1 MSSQAGT
8 PPLRR
13 RDIAF
18 DFGASIPVHWLGGHC
33 HRTRFYDAMSIMFP
47 EGERAFI
54 ESVQH
59 YRDRI
64 RGDAS
69 LDRTAKEF
77 VAQEALHSRE
87 HVRYNR
93 HLQAHG
99 APVERLER
107 RVAAQQAFARRSLA
121 PAVRLSITVCLEH
134 FTAMFAD
141 EILRDPL
148 SLDGAHPAMADIWL
162 WHALE
167 ETEHKAVAFDVF
179 RAAIPG
185 PFRRYALRCS
195 TMLFVTPIFF
205 SLLWLMTFQLIRH
218 DGRAADLR
226 GWAALLRDRLVG
238 NGSLVRMLPQWCA
251 WFRPGF
257 HPRQRD
263 SGALIERF
271 KPRFDAHG
279 DTADDTVDHTADRTP
294 GPNA

>member
-1 MSSQAGT
+1 MTLPPAAT

-18 DFGASIPVHWLGGHC
+18 DFGERIPVHWLGGHC

-64 RGDAS
+64 GVDAS
-69 LDRTAKEF
+69 LQRTVAEF

-107 RVAAQQAFARRSLA
+107 WVAGQQAFARRYLA
-121 PAVRLSITVCLEH
+121 PAVRLAITVCLEH

-141 EILRDPL
+141 QMLRDPRTL
-148 SLDGAHPAMADIWL
+148 EGAHPSMADIWL

-167 ETEHKAVAFDVF
+167 ETEHKAVAFDVLEV
-179 RAAIPG
+179 AIAG
-185 PFRRYALRCS
+185 AFRRYALR
-195 TMLFVTPIFF
+195 TTAMLFVTPIFF
-205 SLLWLMTFQLIRH
+205 TLLWRMTFQLIRH

-226 GWAALLRDRLVG
+226 GWATLLRERLVG
-238 NGSLVRMLPQWCA
+238 SGSLVRMFPQWCA

-257 HPRQRD
+257 HPLRHD
-263 SGALIERF
+263 SRALIERYSG
-271 KPRFDAHG
+271 RYDARGKRAHRKAS
-279 DTADDTVDHTADRTP
+279 ADS
-294 GPNA
+294 

>member
-1 MSSQAGT
+1 MTSHFAM

-13 RDIAF
+13 RDISF
-18 DFGASIPVHWLGGHC
+18 DFDAKIPVHWLGGHC

-64 RGDAS
+64 RGDAG
-69 LDRTAKEF
+69 LEHTVKEF

-93 HLQAHG
+93 HLQEQG

-107 RVAAQQAFARRSLA
+107 RVAGQQAFARRYLA
-121 PAVRLSITVCLEH
+121 PAVRLAITVCLEH
-134 FTAMFAD
+134 FTAVFAD
-141 EILRDPL
+141 QILRDSR
-148 SLDGAHPAMADIWL
+148 SLDGAHPSMADIWL

-179 RAAIPG
+179 QTVIAG
-185 PFRRYALRCS
+185 SFRRYALRCS
-195 TMLFVTPIFF
+195 AMLFVTAIFF
-205 SLLWLMTFQLIRH
+205 SLLWQMTFQLIRH
-218 DGRAADLR
+218 DGRATDLR
-226 GWAALLRDRLVG
+226 GWAVLLRDRLFG
-238 NGSLVRMLPQWCA
+238 RGSLVRMFPRWCA

-257 HPRQRD
+257 HPLQHD
-263 SGALIERF
+263 SRALIERF
-271 KPRFDAHG
+271 NKRFDVVEGGAARRPAG
-279 DTADDTVDHTADRTP
+279 SDS
-294 GPNA
+294 

>member
-1 MSSQAGT
+1 MISPPVT

-13 RDIAF
+13 RDIVF
-18 DFGASIPVHWLGGHC
+18 DFSAKIPSHWLGGHC

-59 YRDRI
+59 YRGRI

-69 LDRTAKEF
+69 LDRTVKEF
-77 VAQEALHSRE
+77 IAQEALHGRE

-93 HLQAHG
+93 HLREQG

-107 RVAAQQAFARRSLA
+107 RVAGQQAFARRYLA

-134 FTAMFAD
+134 FTAMFA
-141 EILRDPL
+141 EEMLSEPR
-148 SLDGAHPAMADIWL
+148 SLDGAHPSMADIWL

-179 RAAIPG
+179 QAVIAG
-185 PFRRYALRCS
+185 SFRRYALRCS
-195 TMLFVTPIFF
+195 AMLFVTPIFF
-205 SLLWLMTFQLIRH
+205 SLLWRMTFELIRH
-218 DGRAADLR
+218 DGRATDLR
-226 GWAALLRDRLVG
+226 GWGALLHDRLVG

-257 HPRQRD
+257 HPLQRD
-263 SGALIERF
+263 SRALIERF
-271 KPRFDAHG
+271 NQRFNERFDGGG
-279 DTADDTVDHTADRTP
+279 DSADRRSD
-294 GPNA
+294 ADS